1 LGYRYEGL
9 QTFTTIN
16 ETMRVMISD
25 FKYIIKIQN
34 ISLIMRKVI
43 ETTPLIVCA
52 GIYNR
57 ICKTGFF
64 YKNKIKRVKKI
75 K

>member
-1 LGYRYEGL
+1 
-9 QTFTTIN
+9 
-16 ETMRVMISD
+16 
-25 FKYIIKIQN
+25 
-34 ISLIMRKVI
+34 MRKVI